1 MRYIDSLHDG
11 ESLIDFYLCK
21 QKQTFKSK
29 SGKNYLSLTLLDKTG
44 TINGKVWDINK
55 NIQSFDEGDFI
66 KIDATVQTFNNDLQ
80 LNIKKIRRA
89 QEGEYFEEDY
99 IPATKKDVKVLF
111 EKVIEYIE
119 SIENKYIK
127 ELLTNIFVKNEE
139 IANSFKKHTAAKT
152 MHHNY
157 LGGLIEHTLSVTDIC
172 NFMAEHY
179 ESVNRD
185 LLIACALL
193 HDISKIQE
201 LSEFPNIE
209 YTDDGELLGHIVMG
223 YEFIGKEADKIEN
236 FPHELKSLMQHCI
249 LAHHGE
255 FEYGSPK
262 LPKTIEAFI
271 LHCADDTDAKVKMI
285 ETAIEENQ
293 NMGKWVGYSRL
304 LSRNLRKSEY

>member
-1 MRYIDSLHDG
+1 MRYINTLHDG
-11 ESLIDFYLCK
+11 ENLIDFYLCK

-29 SGKNYLSLTLLDKTG
+29 NGKNYLSLTLLDKTG

-55 NIQSFDEGDFI
+55 NIQSFEEGDFI
-66 KIDATVQTFNNDLQ
+66 KIDASVQTFNNDLQ

-99 IPATKKDVKVLF
+99 VPSTKKDVNEMFNRVTD
-111 EKVIEYIE
+111 YIK
-119 SIENKYIK
+119 SVNDKYIK
-127 ELLTNIFVKNEE
+127 ELLTNIFVKNTD

-157 LGGLIEHTLSVTDIC
+157 LGGLIEHTLSVTDLC
-172 NFMAEHY
+172 DFMAGHY
-179 ESVNRD
+179 ENVNRD
-185 LLIACALL
+185 MLIACALL
-193 HDISKIQE
+193 HDISKIKE
-201 LSEFPNIE
+201 LSEFPNVE

-223 YEFIGKEADKIEN
+223 CDFLGKVADKVEG
-236 FPHELKSLMQHCI
+236 FPHQLKSLMQHCI

-271 LHCADDTDAKVKMI
+271 LHCADDTDAKVKMF

-293 NMGKWVGYSRL
+293 TTGKWVGYNRIL
-304 LSRNLRKSEY
+304 ARNIRKSEY